1 MYFDAVVV
9 EFKTFF
15 YFDSN
20 WLWPFCGKF
29 QFKNEVNLW
38 DHPFIKIKGFSE
50 YWLSHKNLKLSM
62 LTLEYP
68 SLNIIPGLV
77 SCMNKLEEREK
88 KK

>member
-1 MYFDAVVV
+1 MQILGLQGMYFDAVVV

-38 DHPFIKIKGFSE
+38 DHPFIKIKIWGF
-50 YWLSHKNLKLSM
+50 
-62 LTLEYP
+62 
-68 SLNIIPGLV
+68 LNIG
-77 SCMNKLEEREK
+77 
-88 KK
+88 